1 VHGVRACARASMC
14 LCTFKQDYESL
25 SPTQHGST
33 GLSKKEIKPAGAGGE
48 RGGAGGGA
56 EGNISVN
63 AVVGT

>member
-1 VHGVRACARASMC
+1 MC

-48 RGGAGGGA
+48 RGGAGGAGRRGGGGGGGGGGKA
-56 EGNISVN
+56 TGSNTKADV
-63 AVVGT
+63 